1 MMDVFSF
8 IVLESTLDELVTTQP
23 LCEGNPR
30 LDECVTVIRACMKL
44 METDPTNN
52 DYTQKI
58 RQAMTEL
65 SNIARDNGEI
75 TTAASLDT
83 IVNRLDAPR
92 GPLTTFVPGCSSDLT
107 P

>member
-1 MMDVFSF
+1 MDVFSF
-8 IVLESTLDELVTTQP
+8 IVLESTLDELITTRL

-30 LDECVTVIRACMKL
+30 IDECVTVIRACMKL
-44 METDPTNN
+44 IAMDPTNS

-65 SNIARDNGEI
+65 SKIARDNGEI

-83 IVNRLDAPR
+83 IVNRLD
-92 GPLTTFVPGCSSDLT
+92 LPGDESQPSLQRAGRTDS
-107 P
+107 

>member
-1 MMDVFSF
+1 MDVVSF
-8 IVLESTLDELVTTQP
+8 IVLESTLDELVTTQL

-30 LDECVTVIRACMKL
+30 RDECVTVIRACMKL
-44 METDPTNN
+44 MATDPTNS

-65 SNIARDNGEI
+65 SKIARDSGEI

-83 IVNRLDAPR
+83 NVNRLDAP
-92 GPLTTFVPGCSSDLT
+92 GNHEQLSFPGAA
-107 P
+107 PM

>member
-1 MMDVFSF
+1 MDVFSF
-8 IVLESTLDELVTTQP
+8 IVLESTLDELVTTQL

-44 METDPTNN
+44 MATDPTNS

-65 SNIARDNGEI
+65 SDIARDNGEI

-83 IVNRLDAPR
+83 IVNRLDAS
-92 GPLTTFVPGCSSDLT
+92 GDHSELSFPGAA
-107 P
+107 PM

>member
-1 MMDVFSF
+1 MDVFSF
-8 IVLESTLDELVTTQP
+8 IVLESTLDELVTTQL

-44 METDPTNN
+44 MATDPTNS

-65 SNIARDNGEI
+65 SDIARDNGEI

-83 IVNRLDAPR
+83 IVNRLD
-92 GPLTTFVPGCSSDLT
+92 VPGDDSQLSF
-107 P
+107 PGAAPM

>member
-1 MMDVFSF
+1 MDVFSF
-8 IVLESTLDELVTTQP
+8 IVLESTLDELVTTQL

-44 METDPTNN
+44 MATDPTNS

-65 SNIARDNGEI
+65 SDIARDNGEI

-83 IVNRLDAPR
+83 IVNRLDAP
-92 GPLTTFVPGCSSDLT
+92 GDHSQLSSPASSSDLT

>member
-1 MMDVFSF
+1 MDVFSF
-8 IVLESTLDELVTTQP
+8 IVLESTLDELVTTQL
-23 LCEGNPR
+23 LCEGNSR

-44 METDPTNN
+44 MATDPTNS

-83 IVNRLDAPR
+83 IVNRLD
-92 GPLTTFVPGCSSDLT
+92 VPGDDSQLSF
-107 P
+107 PGAAPM

>member
-1 MMDVFSF
+1 MDVFSF
-8 IVLESTLDELVTTQP
+8 IVLESTLDELVTTRL

-30 LDECVTVIRACMKL
+30 IDECVTVIRACMNL
-44 METDPTNN
+44 IAMDPTNS

-65 SNIARDNGEI
+65 SKIARDNGKL

-83 IVNRLDAPR
+83 IVNRLD
-92 GPLTTFVPGCSSDLT
+92 LPGDESQPSLQRAARADS
-107 P
+107 

>member
-8 IVLESTLDELVTTQP
+8 IVLESTLDELATTEL

-30 LDECVTVIRACMKL
+30 IDECVTVIRACMKL
-44 METDPTNN
+44 MATDPTNS

-65 SNIARDNGEI
+65 SKIARDNGEI
-75 TTAASLDT
+75 TTATSLDT
-83 IVNRLDAPR
+83 IVNRLDAP
-92 GPLTTFVPGCSSDLT
+92 GDHSQLSFPGAARID

>member
-8 IVLESTLDELVTTQP
+8 IVLESTLDELVTTEP
-23 LCEGNPR
+23 LREGNPR
-30 LDECVTVIRACMKL
+30 IDECVTVTRACMKL
-44 METDPTNN
+44 MAMDPTNS

-65 SNIARDNGEI
+65 SKIARDNGEI

-83 IVNRLDAPR
+83 IVNRLD
-92 GPLTTFVPGCSSDLT
+92 GPVDHSQLFVPGRSSD
-107 P
+107 